1 MLFLVRNST
10 NWSKSDLYANIVAGE
25 RCFSSKLEIN
35 LGTRLLIVSCV
46 IIYSYIAAGCKY
58 YTVNRK
64 IVNIIGSKQNRLRLR
79 SKVAVKDEKNKS
91 FFRRNSDFKP
101 NLSATLQKTAAV
113 IFFLILFGSLLKSY
127 QRTKNA
133 ESLIEKSQ
141 TKLEKAKQEE
151 KELQSKLE
159 MTQSEAFIEEQLRDK
174 LGLAKE
180 GEIILVLPD
189 NETLKKLA
197 PIVPIDV
204 EVKPKP
210 NYLKWM
216 DLFI

>member
-1 MLFLVRNST
+1 M
-10 NWSKSDLYANIVAGE
+10 
-25 RCFSSKLEIN
+25 
-35 LGTRLLIVSCV
+35 
-46 IIYSYIAAGCKY
+46 
-58 YTVNRK
+58 TVK
-64 IVNIIGSKQNRLRLR
+64 K
-79 SKVAVKDEKNKS
+79 EKNKS
-91 FFRRNSDFKP
+91 FFKRNSDIKP
-101 NLSATLQKTAAV
+101 NLSTILQKTAAA
-113 IFFLILFGSLLKSY
+113 IFFLILLGSLLKSY

-141 TKLEKAKQEE
+141 AKLDKAKQEE

-189 NETLKKLA
+189 NETLRKLA
-197 PIVPIDV
+197 PIMPKEE

-210 NYLKWM
+210 NYQKWL